1 MIAVQEAILNGSHIH
16 DELDKIE
23 VSHMIQEQMTTFNH
37 KESQNNYNCKS
48 NHLNML

>member
-1 MIAVQEAILNGSHIH
+1 MIAVQEASLNDSHIH

-37 KESQNNYNCKS
+37 NESQKTYNCKLHQLY
-48 NHLNML
+48 NL